1 MDIEQFKTAT
11 VGNVIGYGYHA
22 GFGTGGECGEL
33 ASYWF
38 SELTNDQYQFA
49 YGKPGINASWAIGSD
64 CATAWNV
71 AYQSDWNAMG
81 FEKID
86 NPSASQLKKGDIFF
100 ISARSGLSTGHVGIV
115 YSTENNNIAT
125 IEQNYGG
132 ARYTQ
137 YMPGDNSWSYYGGF
151 SCVVRPIESKEEA
164 PKPQPNKPEIKKEE
178 INMFL
183 VKTVDKMCPN
193 HKVVHKSAA
202 FICNG
207 ECYRHIPNI
216 RELELFEKTG
226 IPWAAKTMW
235 EHEIEHAI
243 KR

>member
-1 MDIEQFKTAT
+1 MTAYVQVVT
-11 VGNVIGYGYHA
+11 PNVNIPGYSGGCLQYVDDGVNPPNRQPTAQISWEYAVNTGVAHPNEEPPNNVWVPVYYSIDNGQWD
-22 GFGTGGECGEL
+22 GFGHVAWYYSDGKTTTIYDSEYGAGLRSKPYSSGAEL
-33 ASYWF
+33 FSY
-38 SELTNDQYQFA
+38 
-49 YGKPGINASWAIGSD
+49 
-64 CATAWNV
+64 
-71 AYQSDWNAMG
+71 MG
-81 FEKID
+81 WKM
-86 NPSASQLKKGDIFF
+86 
-100 ISARSGLSTGHVGIV
+100 R
-115 YSTENNNIAT
+115 
-125 IEQNYGG
+125 
-132 ARYTQ
+132 
-137 YMPGDNSWSYYGGF
+137 YYGW
-151 SCVVRPIESKEEA
+151 SEA
-164 PKPQPNKPEIKKEE
+164 VDGLRIVKPQPNKPEIKKEE

-216 RELELFEKTG
+216 REVELFEKTG

>member
-1 MDIEQFKTAT
+1 MTAYVQVVT
-11 VGNVIGYGYHA
+11 PNVEVAGYSGGCLQYVDDGVNPPNRQPTAQRSWDYAVQTGVAHPNEEPPNGVWVPVYYSIDNGQWAGYGHVAWYYSDGNKTMIYDSEYGA
-22 GFGTGGECGEL
+22 GVRSAPYSSGAEL
-33 ASYWF
+33 F
-38 SELTNDQYQFA
+38 QH
-49 YGKPGINASWAIGSD
+49 
-64 CATAWNV
+64 
-71 AYQSDWNAMG
+71 MG
-81 FEKID
+81 W
-86 NPSASQLKKGDIFF
+86 QM
-100 ISARSGLSTGHVGIV
+100 R
-115 YSTENNNIAT
+115 
-125 IEQNYGG
+125 
-132 ARYTQ
+132 
-137 YMPGDNSWSYYGGF
+137 YYGW
-151 SCVVRPIESKEEA
+151 SEA
-164 PKPQPNKPEIKKEE
+164 VDGLTIVKPKPEPNKPEIKKEE